1 MIPYASA
8 ALALFNGELDT
19 DVAQWTWTLH
29 TSSYSPNR
37 LTHDYTDDLT
47 NELATANGYTVGG
60 VVAAASRTLTMA
72 NSWGT
77 SRANSTA
84 YTLGTVVRPATGNGF
99 LYRCVV
105 AGTSGGSIP
114 TYGTTIGRETA
125 DGSVVWECVGA
136 AITVITTAAPVW
148 NAASFTGVRYA
159 VLSYRAAGTAATRP
173 LVAYADFVTDRAG
186 QSGTFTVS
194 PPPQG
199 VLHFFHP

>member
-1 MIPYASA
+1 MIPYSA
-8 ALALFNGELDT
+8 AVLALFNGELDT
-19 DVAQWTWTLH
+19 DVSSWTWTLH
-29 TSSYSPNR
+29 TSGYVPDR
-37 LTHDYTDDLT
+37 FVHDYTDDLT
-47 NELATANGYTVGG
+47 FELATGAGYTVGG
-60 VVAAASRTLTMA
+60 VVATASRTRTAA

-105 AGTSGGSIP
+105 AGTSGGTIP
-114 TYGTTIGRETA
+114 TFGTTVGRETA
-125 DGSVVWECVGA
+125 DGTVVWECVGV

-148 NAASFTGVRYA
+148 SAASFTGVRYA
-159 VLSYRAAGTAATRP
+159 VLSYRAAGTAATWP

-186 QSGTFTVS
+186 QSGTFTVN

-199 VLHFFHP
+199 VLHFFS